1 MPGDTTA
8 LTDVE
13 AQLPTGTS
21 KRAAEEGKLSE
32 IEARETDFQSVAE
45 MVQKREQMGTGGGA
59 CEQIL
64 IVMSWVIVM
73 VIPIF
78 WFFIFRT
85 VTDYQRALIFRL
97 GKVQGG
103 IRGPGL
109 FVINPI
115 LDVIKVVDQRIET
128 VNLVPQDMMTKDS
141 VTISV
146 DGIVYTKVV
155 NPQRAV
161 LEINNY
167 RYASKMFS
175 ATSLRAVV
183 GSVDLETMLTK
194 RNELNE
200 RLRNIIEKEC
210 KIWGVTVP
218 AVEIKDVILPP
229 NMQRAMAAEAE
240 TERERR
246 AKKIS
251 SLGEVEAAD
260 NLAKAARTIAQ
271 APGALQLRYLHT
283 LKNISVEKN
292 STIIFPLPMELMK
305 GFVKNKS

>member
-1 MPGDTTA
+1 M
-8 LTDVE
+8 V
-13 AQLPTGTS
+13 
-21 KRAAEEGKLSE
+21 EEGKMHE
-32 IEARETDFQSVAE
+32 IGARETDFQSVVEMAAKAE
-45 MVQKREQMGTGGGA
+45 KTKGV
-59 CEQIL
+59 CEQFVTVL
-64 IVMSWVIVM
+64 AWVLVT
-73 VIPIF
+73 VVPIF
-78 WFFIFRT
+78 WFYMFKT
-85 VTDYQRALIFRL
+85 VTDYERALIFRL

-103 IRGPGL
+103 LRGPGL
-109 FVINPI
+109 FIINPL
-115 LDVIKVVDQRIET
+115 LDVIRIVDLRIET
-128 VNLVPQDMMTKDS
+128 VKLQPQDMMTKDS
-141 VTISV
+141 VTIRV

-155 NPQRAV
+155 SPMQAV
-161 LEINNY
+161 LEIKNY
-167 RYASKMFS
+167 KYASKMFS

-183 GSVDLETMLTK
+183 GSETLETMLTK
-194 RNELNE
+194 RESINKKLKI
-200 RLRNIIEKEC
+200 IIEREC

-251 SLGEVEAAD
+251 SLGEVEAAE
-260 NLAKAARTIAQ
+260 NLAKAARTIAE

-305 GFVKNKS
+305 GFMLKQGVKM

>member
-1 MPGDTTA
+1 MRTEKDD
-8 LTDVE
+8 L
-13 AQLPTGTS
+13 
-21 KRAAEEGKLSE
+21 EEGKLDS
-32 IEARETDFQSVAE
+32 IEARETDFVSVADMVRESQGSEGVCE
-45 MVQKREQMGTGGGA
+45 MIITFIA
-59 CEQIL
+59 WI
-64 IVMSWVIVM
+64 IVII
-73 VIPIF
+73 IPIF
-78 WFFIFRT
+78 WFFMFRT

-97 GKVQGG
+97 GKVSGG

-109 FVINPI
+109 FVINPL
-115 LDVIKVVDQRIET
+115 LDVIRIVDQRIET
-128 VNLVPQDMMTKDS
+128 VSLIPQDMMTKDS
-141 VTISV
+141 VTIRV

-155 NPQRAV
+155 DPFKAI
-161 LEINNY
+161 LEINNF

-194 RNELNE
+194 RESINNK
-200 RLRNIIEKEC
+200 LRGIIEKEC

-251 SLGEVEAAD
+251 SLGEVEAAA
-260 NLAKAARTIAQ
+260 NLAKAARIIAQ

-305 GFVKNKS
+305 GFMMKNQINQR

>member
-1 MPGDTTA
+1 MRTEKDD
-8 LTDVE
+8 L
-13 AQLPTGTS
+13 
-21 KRAAEEGKLSE
+21 EEGKLDS
-32 IEARETDFQSVAE
+32 IEARETDFVSVADMVRESQGSEGVCE
-45 MVQKREQMGTGGGA
+45 MIITFIA
-59 CEQIL
+59 WI
-64 IVMSWVIVM
+64 IVII
-73 VIPIF
+73 IPIF
-78 WFFIFRT
+78 WFFMFRT

-97 GKVQGG
+97 GKVSGG

-109 FVINPI
+109 FIINPL
-115 LDVIKVVDQRIET
+115 LDVIRIVDQRIET
-128 VNLVPQDMMTKDS
+128 VSLIPQDMMTKDS
-141 VTISV
+141 VTIRV

-155 NPQRAV
+155 DPFKAI
-161 LEINNY
+161 LEINNF

-194 RNELNE
+194 RESINNK
-200 RLRNIIEKEC
+200 LRGIIEKEC

-251 SLGEVEAAD
+251 SLGEVEAAA
-260 NLAKAARTIAQ
+260 NLAKAARIIAQ

-305 GFVKNKS
+305 GFMMKNQINQR

>member
-1 MPGDTTA
+1 MTYITKEVD
-8 LTDVE
+8 
-13 AQLPTGTS
+13 
-21 KRAAEEGKLSE
+21 EGKVHE
-32 IEARETDFQSVAE
+32 IQARDTDFQSVVEMTRNAE
-45 MVQKREQMGTGGGA
+45 ITKSLT
-59 CEQIL
+59 EQIFT
-64 IVMSWVIVM
+64 VFAWVLVTI
-73 VIPIF
+73 IPIF
-78 WFFIFRT
+78 WFLMFKT
-85 VTDYQRALIFRL
+85 VTDYERALIFRL
-97 GKVQGG
+97 GKTKGG

-109 FVINPI
+109 FIINPL
-115 LDVIKVVDQRIET
+115 LDVIKIVDQRIET
-128 VNLVPQDMMTKDS
+128 VKLKPQDMMTKDS
-141 VTISV
+141 VTIQV

-155 NPQRAV
+155 SPLKAL
-161 LEINNY
+161 LEIKRY

-183 GSVDLETMLTK
+183 GSVTLETMLTK
-194 RNELNE
+194 RDSINKKLKH
-200 RLRNIIEKEC
+200 IIEREC

-218 AVEIKDVILPP
+218 AVEIKDVILPV

-251 SLGEVEAAD
+251 SLGEVEAAE
-260 NLAKAARTIAQ
+260 NLAKAAMTIAQ

-305 GFVKNKS
+305 GFMKKQRSRAYKL

>member
-1 MPGDTTA
+1 MTTKM
-8 LTDVE
+8 V
-13 AQLPTGTS
+13 
-21 KRAAEEGKLSE
+21 EEGKMHE
-32 IEARETDFQSVAE
+32 IGARETDFQSVVEMAAKAE
-45 MVQKREQMGTGGGA
+45 KTKGV
-59 CEQIL
+59 CEQFVTVL
-64 IVMSWVIVM
+64 AWVLVT
-73 VIPIF
+73 VVPIF
-78 WFFIFRT
+78 WFYMFKT
-85 VTDYQRALIFRL
+85 VTDYERALIFRL

-103 IRGPGL
+103 LRGPGL
-109 FVINPI
+109 FIINPL
-115 LDVIKVVDQRIET
+115 LDVIRIVDLRIET
-128 VNLVPQDMMTKDS
+128 VKLQPQDMMTKDS
-141 VTISV
+141 VTIRV

-155 NPQRAV
+155 SPMQAV
-161 LEINNY
+161 LEIKNY
-167 RYASKMFS
+167 KYASKMFS

-183 GSVDLETMLTK
+183 GSETLETMLTK
-194 RNELNE
+194 RESINKKLKI
-200 RLRNIIEKEC
+200 IIEREC

-251 SLGEVEAAD
+251 SLGEVEAAE
-260 NLAKAARTIAQ
+260 NLAKAARTIAE

-305 GFVKNKS
+305 GFMVKQGVKM

>member
-1 MPGDTTA
+1 MSSYTKVDI
-8 LTDVE
+8 
-13 AQLPTGTS
+13 
-21 KRAAEEGKLSE
+21 EEGKRE
-32 IEARETDFQSVAE
+32 VYQARQTDFQSVAD
-45 MVQKREQMGTGGGA
+45 MAAKAQGTNGP
-59 CEQIL
+59 CETIIIIL
-64 IVMSWVIVM
+64 AWVVVCI
-73 VIPIF
+73 IPIF
-78 WFFIFRT
+78 WFFLFRT
-85 VTDYQRALIFRL
+85 VTDYERALIFRL

-109 FVINPI
+109 FVINPLI
-115 LDVIKVVDQRIET
+115 DVINIVDQRIET
-128 VNLVPQDMMTKDS
+128 VNLIPQDMMTKDS
-141 VTISV
+141 VTIRV
-146 DGIVYTKVV
+146 DGIVYTKVID
-155 NPQRAV
+155 PMKAV
-161 LEINNY
+161 LEINNF

-183 GSVDLETMLTK
+183 GSVTLETMLT
-194 RNELNE
+194 E
-200 RLRNIIEKEC
+200 RESINDRLKSIIEREC

-251 SLGEVEAAD
+251 SLGEVEAAA
-260 NLAKAARTIAQ
+260 NLAKAAMTIAT

-305 GFVKNKS
+305 GFIQRGNMAIQA

>member
-1 MPGDTTA
+1 MTTKA
-8 LTDVE
+8 VD
-13 AQLPTGTS
+13 
-21 KRAAEEGKLSE
+21 EGKMHE
-32 IEARETDFQSVAE
+32 IEARETDFQSVVEMAAKAE
-45 MVQKREQMGTGGGA
+45 ATKGL
-59 CEQIL
+59 CEQFVTIL
-64 IVMSWVIVM
+64 AWVLVT

-78 WFFIFRT
+78 WFYMFKT
-85 VTDYQRALIFRL
+85 VTDYERALIFRL
-97 GKVQGG
+97 GKTQGG
-103 IRGPGL
+103 LRGPGL
-109 FVINPI
+109 FIINPL
-115 LDVIKVVDQRIET
+115 LDVIRIVDLRIET
-128 VNLVPQDMMTKDS
+128 VKLQPQDMMTKDS
-141 VTISV
+141 VTIRV

-155 NPQRAV
+155 SPMQAV
-161 LEINNY
+161 LEIKNY
-167 RYASKMFS
+167 KYASKMFS

-183 GSVDLETMLTK
+183 GSETLETMLTK
-194 RNELNE
+194 RESINKKLK
-200 RLRNIIEKEC
+200 LIIEREC

-251 SLGEVEAAD
+251 SLGEVEAAE
-260 NLAKAARTIAQ
+260 NLAKAARTIAE

-305 GFVKNKS
+305 GFMVKQGIKM

>member
-1 MPGDTTA
+1 M
-8 LTDVE
+8 V
-13 AQLPTGTS
+13 
-21 KRAAEEGKLSE
+21 EEGKMHE
-32 IEARETDFQSVAE
+32 IEARETDFQSVVEMAAKAE
-45 MVQKREQMGTGGGA
+45 GTKGL
-59 CEQIL
+59 CEQFVTVIAWIL
-64 IVMSWVIVM
+64 VTVV
-73 VIPIF
+73 PIF
-78 WFFIFRT
+78 WFYMFKT
-85 VTDYQRALIFRL
+85 VTDYERALIFRL

-103 IRGPGL
+103 LRGPGL
-109 FVINPI
+109 FIINPL
-115 LDVIKVVDQRIET
+115 LDVIRIVDLRIET
-128 VNLVPQDMMTKDS
+128 VKLQPQDMMTKDS
-141 VTISV
+141 VTIRV

-155 NPQRAV
+155 SPMQAV
-161 LEINNY
+161 LEIKNY
-167 RYASKMFS
+167 KYASKMFS

-183 GSVDLETMLTK
+183 GSETLETMLTK
-194 RNELNE
+194 RESINKKLKI
-200 RLRNIIEKEC
+200 IIEREC

-251 SLGEVEAAD
+251 SLGEVEAAE
-260 NLAKAARTIAQ
+260 NLAKAARTIAE

-305 GFVKNKS
+305 GFMVKQGMKM

>member
-1 MPGDTTA
+1 MPGATQKD
-8 LTDVE
+8 L
-13 AQLPTGTS
+13 
-21 KRAAEEGKLSE
+21 EEGKRKE
-32 IEARETDFQSVAE
+32 YEARETTFESVAE
-45 MVQKREQMGTGGGA
+45 MAARAQGTSGT
-59 CEQIL
+59 CEMIVTVMAWIL
-64 IVMSWVIVM
+64 VAI
-73 VIPIF
+73 IPIF
-78 WFFIFRT
+78 WFFMFRT
-85 VTDYQRALIFRL
+85 VTDYERALIFRL
-97 GKVQGG
+97 GKVEGG
-103 IRGPGL
+103 VRGPGL
-109 FVINPI
+109 FVINPL
-115 LDVIKVVDQRIET
+115 LDVIRIVDQRIET

-141 VTISV
+141 VTIRV

-155 NPQRAV
+155 SPLKAV
-161 LEINNY
+161 LEINDY
-167 RYASKMFS
+167 RYASRMFS

-183 GSVDLETMLTK
+183 GSVTLETMLTE
-194 RNELNE
+194 RERIND
-200 RLRNIIEKEC
+200 RLRAIIEGEC

-251 SLGEVEAAD
+251 SLGEVEAAS
-260 NLAKAARTIAQ
+260 NLARAAKTIAE

-305 GFVKNKS
+305 GFMMKNQM

>member
-13 AQLPTGTS
+13 AQLPSGTS
-21 KRAAEEGKLSE
+21 KRVAEEGKLSE

-45 MVQKREQMGTGGGA
+45 MVKKREQMGTSGGA

-64 IVMSWVIVM
+64 IVLSWVIVM
-73 VIPIF
+73 IIPIF

-85 VTDYQRALIFRL
+85 VTDYERALIFRL

-260 NLAKAARTIAQ
+260 NLAKAALTIAQ

>member
-1 MPGDTTA
+1 MRTEKDD
-8 LTDVE
+8 L
-13 AQLPTGTS
+13 
-21 KRAAEEGKLSE
+21 EEGKLDS
-32 IEARETDFQSVAE
+32 IEARETDFVSVADMVRESQGSEGVCE
-45 MVQKREQMGTGGGA
+45 MIITFIA
-59 CEQIL
+59 WI
-64 IVMSWVIVM
+64 IVII
-73 VIPIF
+73 IPIF
-78 WFFIFRT
+78 WFFMFRT

-97 GKVQGG
+97 GKVSGG

-109 FVINPI
+109 FVINPL
-115 LDVIKVVDQRIET
+115 LDVIRIVDQRIET
-128 VNLVPQDMMTKDS
+128 VSLIPQDMMTKDS
-141 VTISV
+141 VTIRV

-155 NPQRAV
+155 DPFKAI
-161 LEINNY
+161 LEINNF

-194 RNELNE
+194 RESINNK
-200 RLRNIIEKEC
+200 LRGIIEKEC

-251 SLGEVEAAD
+251 SLGEVEAAA
-260 NLAKAARTIAQ
+260 NLAKAAQIIAQ

-305 GFVKNKS
+305 GFMMKNQINQR